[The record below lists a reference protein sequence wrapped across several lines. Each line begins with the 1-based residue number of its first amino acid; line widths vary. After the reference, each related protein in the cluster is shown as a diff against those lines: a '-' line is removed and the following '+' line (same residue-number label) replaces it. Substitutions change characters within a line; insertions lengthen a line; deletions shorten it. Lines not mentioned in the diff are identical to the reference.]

1 MLMKINLKHYWEPI
15 ANNSLK
21 MHKNQSNWFK
31 IVKFN
36 WYWPMSW
43 ARYNC
48 QFLITVTAILLLLYR
63 NETFQRVHTAIY
75 MAIERTCSVLA
86 QSILIVRAR
95 ARACLFD
102 WICNNNLW
110 IILRSIEIFYG
121 PNNKKKTTTNHFDWK
136 SIKGKL
142 HSLSLVCC
150 VILFSFLSLCC
161 CKSNRIDWNYR
172 LREGER
178 AARCVHPFVTHL

>member
-1 MLMKINLKHYWEPI
+1 MLNVHRNGVFFNRSKIMLMKINLKHYWEPI

-48 QFLITVTAILLLLYR
+48 QFLITVTTILLLLYR

-75 MAIERTCSVLA
+75 MAIERTCSVLT

-121 PNNKKKTTTNHFDWK
+121 PNNKKKQQRTI
-136 SIKGKL
+136 SIE
-142 HSLSLVCC
+142 
-150 VILFSFLSLCC
+150 
-161 CKSNRIDWNYR
+161 NQ
-172 LREGER
+172 
-178 AARCVHPFVTHL
+178 